1 LGLWD
6 DFLLLREVENQIV
19 VKLKNKEV
27 TILAMENDKKAFEN
41 NLKSQ

>member
-19 VKLKNKEV
+19 IKLMDKEV
-27 TILAMENDKKAFEN
+27 TILAMKNEKKGIRE
-41 NLKSQ
+41 